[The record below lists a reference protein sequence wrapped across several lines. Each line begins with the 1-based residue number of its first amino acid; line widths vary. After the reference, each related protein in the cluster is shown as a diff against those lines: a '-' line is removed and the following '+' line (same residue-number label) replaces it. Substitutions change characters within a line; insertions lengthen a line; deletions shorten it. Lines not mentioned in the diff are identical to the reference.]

1 MPRCTRSASAVRSIA
16 HVLAVWLMLE
26 TISLAAFAQSFAVT
40 PNLPT
45 QKPAPHNQTV
55 PERGSSS
62 LEALINEAGKNNPQ
76 ILAAKD
82 AWRAAT
88 QVPSQ
93 VSTLPD
99 PQFTVQQFAVGSP
112 RPFAGFTNSNFAYI
126 GFGVSQ
132 DLPYP
137 GKLRLRGEAAKLEA
151 DTEANRVESVRRTV
165 IEQLKA
171 AYFQLAYEL
180 EELSLLDRDGKLL
193 DQVAQIAEADY
204 RVGKGNE
211 QDVLKAQLEKTKLLA
226 TIEMHHQEHFRLE
239 AKLKQLLNR
248 PLSAADIIPD
258 HLTETAIHASVDD
271 LLAKIRAQNPDIRG
285 RQQMIQNKSV
295 QVEIAHK
302 NIYPDFNVQYMWQ
315 HTAAQYRDYYM
326 LTVGARIPIHQ
337 SRKQWPEVEQAV
349 QELHQSQRDYE
360 AQVQQAYFDLRDQ
373 YLKAETAERV
383 LNIYQQGLVPQAAN
397 TFKAGLAAYQSNRED
412 FETLLNS
419 FLDVLRLG
427 EEYWR
432 NLLDHELAVAQIEQ
446 ITGIHLNKAEE

>member
-1 MPRCTRSASAVRSIA
+1 
-16 HVLAVWLMLE
+16 MLE

>member
-1 MPRCTRSASAVRSIA
+1 MPRFTRNPALLRTSAQTFALWLLIQNMSMPIMAQSLPQSPRPPGQVSAMPGQVVPEGVNS
-16 HVLAVWLMLE
+16 
-26 TISLAAFAQSFAVT
+26 SLAALVD
-40 PNLPT
+40 
-45 QKPAPHNQTV
+45 
-55 PERGSSS
+55 
-62 LEALINEAGKNNPQ
+62 EAEKNNPQ
-76 ILAAKD
+76 ILAAKHG
-82 AWRAAT
+82 WHAAT

-99 PQFTVQQFAVGSP
+99 PEFTVQQFAVGNP
-112 RPFAGFTNSNFAYI
+112 APFAGYTTSNFAYI

-132 DLPYP
+132 ELPYP
-137 GKLRLRGEAAKLEA
+137 GKLRLRGEAAKTEA
-151 DTEANRVESVRRTV
+151 DVAGTRVESIRRMV
-165 IEQLKA
+165 IQQLKT

>member
-1 MPRCTRSASAVRSIA
+1 MHSASTSDPKTEKRMPRCTRSASAVRSIA

-93 VSTLPD
+93 VST
-99 PQFTVQQFAVGSP
+99 
-112 RPFAGFTNSNFAYI
+112 
-126 GFGVSQ
+126 
-132 DLPYP
+132 LPYP